1 MKGELYMGF
10 FSWKTEEGE
19 SISNAASSRGALPVY
34 MYLPDGEVVFEKNYD
49 GYGTFGGLDFYA
61 LVAKYNKPELCSG
74 DADKDRNIGIEYEFN
89 SGTPYSKIVMPR
101 FSIFK
106 NLDYN
111 KMSNPE
117 VCEDQGY
124 FYSND
129 EEWD

>member
-1 MKGELYMGF
+1 MGF

-19 SISNAASSRGALPVY
+19 SISNSSSKRGALPVY
-34 MYLPDGEVVFEKNYD
+34 MYLPDGQVVFEKNYE
-49 GYGTFGGLDFYA
+49 GYGVFGGLDFYS
-61 LVAKYNKPELCSG
+61 LVAKYNKPEMCSG
-74 DADKDRNIGIEYEFN
+74 NEEEDRSIGIEYEYH
-89 SGTPYSKIVMPR
+89 SGAAYNKIIMPR

-111 KMSNPE
+111 KMLNPM

-124 FYSND
+124 FYSDD